1 MGVIQVKSVGQQ
13 AFRAW
18 KDRDTGE
25 VSLPMWVAI
34 QVSIE
39 AAMAEA
45 AWAAVVA
52 ITIGDAGLDVELIDV
67 KIVPEVMEKFRE
79 LAKDFWRR
87 VAEKDPY
94 PIDWGKDAAIILDMY
109 KDEDGSVVDLAG
121 NERIA
126 PLLDMR
132 EGLKRIE
139 NDGNAA
145 AQARKPV
152 DAEIISILGNHAKGR
167 LLDGRLVEAKT
178 VRRKAYSVE
187 ASSYRAVKVK

>member
-1 MGVIQVKSVGQQ
+1 VVQVKSVGQQ

-25 VSLPMWVAI
+25 TALPIWIAI

-45 AWAAVVA
+45 TWAAVTA
-52 ITIGDAGLDVELIDV
+52 ITIGDAGLDVEIIDV

-94 PIDWGKDAAIILDMY
+94 PIDWGKDAATILDLY
-109 KDEDGSVVDLAG
+109 KDDDGSIIDLAG
-121 NERIA
+121 NDRIG

-139 NDGNAA
+139 ADGEAA
-145 AQARKPV
+145 AKARRPV
-152 DAEIISILGNHAKGR
+152 DAEIISILGNSAKGR

-178 VRRKAYSVE
+178 VRRKGYTVE
-187 ASSYRAVKVK
+187 PSSYRAVKVKG